1 MIAKLRH
8 VAYTLCMPQYKV
20 YNRVWNNERRV
31 WEYEHR
37 LIMESHLGRK
47 LKTQE
52 TVHHVNG
59 KKADNR
65 IENLVVLTAQEHEQ
79 IHQNGKKN
87 RKRLTC
93 TECPKPHH
101 AKGLCNM
108 HYMAELR
115 NTFLFRHHSLER
127 TSLRCAK
134 KGARHKGCNPLLNAS
149 FY

>member
-1 MIAKLRH
+1 
-8 VAYTLCMPQYKV
+8 MPQYKG

-37 LIMESHLGRK
+37 LIMEKHLGRK

-52 TVHHVNG
+52 TVHHING
-59 KKADNR
+59 KKSDNR
-65 IENLVVLTAQEHEQ
+65 LENLIVLTAQEHER

-93 TECPKPHH
+93 IRCSKPHH

-115 NTFLFRHHSLER
+115 NH
-127 TSLRCAK
+127 AK
-134 KGARHKGCNPLLNAS
+134 
-149 FY
+149 